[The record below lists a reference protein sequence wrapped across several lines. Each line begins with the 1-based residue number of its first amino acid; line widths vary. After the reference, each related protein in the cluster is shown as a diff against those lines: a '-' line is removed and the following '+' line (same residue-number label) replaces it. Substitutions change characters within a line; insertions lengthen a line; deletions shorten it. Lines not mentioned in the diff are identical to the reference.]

1 MNSLDPE
8 NLKKN
13 FKNEEDITYDE
24 IACFKA
30 ASLLD
35 AFAGGRADY
44 VMVDV
49 EGGNVANARENVEKI
64 AGAIAGIAIGAVVGL
79 LCIGA
84 IIFFAM
90 KSGKNVDPK

>member
-1 MNSLDPE
+1 MVPERRELSREAPESVCYAGRFVAPKWLYELNSLDPE
-8 NLKKN
+8 NLRKN
-13 FKNEEDITYDE
+13 FKNSEDITYDE

-49 EGGNVANARENVEKI
+49 EV
-64 AGAIAGIAIGAVVGL
+64 
-79 LCIGA
+79 
-84 IIFFAM
+84 
-90 KSGKNVDPK
+90 